1 MTARPP
7 VTTIQEPRPD
17 RPERTSDWR
26 RVLLAVCC
34 LFLPAAVEAQLTVDE
49 LELFVTPSTTPT
61 VRMVAVRNET
71 AKAVQAVVTI
81 EDWDRDESGT
91 NRFYAAHTMK
101 NSCAAGLE
109 VFPKSIV
116 LDPGQSANV
125 RISLT
130 ASDKVPANCWS
141 IVFFENRATA
151 VEGARQLSYNVRTG
165 IKVYGESTS
174 AVRDGLIDAMTLSD
188 TPTQDA
194 PPMESRSAPVKNS
207 PRAAAPPTLSVG
219 FRNVGDVQLLVKG
232 SIEVRRADNSVAHR
246 VDVATFPVLP
256 GSRRMLQQL
265 LPELPAGRYVMLALL
280 DFGGSELVAGQLEY
294 EVR

>member
-1 MTARPP
+1 MTARQP
-7 VTTIQEPRPD
+7 VRTLQERPD
-17 RPERTSDWR
+17 RPQRTSDWR
-26 RVLLAVCC
+26 RVLLAVLC
-34 LFLPAAVEAQLTVDE
+34 LFVPVAADAQLTVDE
-49 LELFVTPSTTPT
+49 LELFVTPSATPT

-81 EDWDRDESGT
+81 EDWDRDEAGT
-91 NRFYAAHTMK
+91 NRFYPAHTMN

-116 LDPGQSANV
+116 LEPGQSANV

-130 ASDKVPANCWS
+130 ASEKVPANCWS
-141 IVFFENRATA
+141 IVFLENRATA
-151 VEGARQLSYNVRTG
+151 IEGARQLSYNVRTG

-188 TPTQDA
+188 TLATQA
-194 PPMESRSAPVKNS
+194 PPMESRSTPAKNTT
-207 PRAAAPPTLSVG
+207 RTLAPPTLSVG

-246 VDVATFPVLP
+246 AEVATFPVLP
-256 GSRRMLQQL
+256 GSRRMLQQV